1 MKKRI
6 MVLALAALTVL
17 TLAACGAEPF
27 TCDLCG
33 EEKTG
38 KSYKSSEELDMVVCE
53 DCYNVMNEVMNSIN

>member
-1 MKKRI
+1 MKKKI
-6 MVLALAALTVL
+6 ATLVLVTLSVLA
-17 TLAACGAEPF
+17 LAACGAEPF
-27 TCDLCG
+27 TCDMCG